1 MLSRMLKVTVLGFLV
16 SLGVTSPS
24 EAQFEISGAK
34 ETIKVDSIPLVV
46 ALRKI
51 VPVDYDFSFQT
62 DQDLG
67 KLVSYEYKESWS
79 ETLSSLL
86 SDLGLGYSVVENV
99 INIANAQDFMSARP
113 AKAVEEVKTTVVEQV
128 SKIKEVEAPMVEEK
142 VEMMINTPVV
152 EIMPEVKQ
160 PVKAIKYEAVEVE
173 TVAEVKSTP
182 VVKEMVK
189 VEPKWEV
196 KKGYTLQETIKSW
209 GDKAEWNVVWES
221 DRDFNIQSEIVFSG
235 SFVDAASELIT
246 AFEKADPP
254 VVGTFYKNNTL
265 VIETTSNGEV
275 N

>member
-1 MLSRMLKVTVLGFLV
+1 M
-16 SLGVTSPS
+16 
-24 EAQFEISGAK
+24 
-34 ETIKVDSIPLVV
+34 
-46 ALRKI
+46 
-51 VPVDYDFSFQT
+51 
-62 DQDLG
+62 
-67 KLVSYEYKESWS
+67 
-79 ETLSSLL
+79 
-86 SDLGLGYSVVENV
+86 
-99 INIANAQDFMSARP
+99 
-113 AKAVEEVKTTVVEQV
+113 
-128 SKIKEVEAPMVEEK
+128 
-142 VEMMINTPVV
+142 PVV
-152 EIMPEVKQ
+152 EQ

-173 TVAEVKSTP
+173 SVVEEKETP

-221 DRDFNIQSEIVFSG
+221 DRDFNIQSEITFKG
-235 SFVDAASELIT
+235 SFVDAASELIM